1 MRQQTL
7 RATIGWS
14 YDLLDAPTRTLF
26 AQLGVFAGG
35 FTLAVAEEVCGPAAL
50 DGIQALADQSLLSR
64 NGAGV
69 LAAEQ
74 GDFAA
79 ARAHFDESLEL
90 ARARGARHDESR
102 ASSNL
107 GVLAVY
113 AGDDAE
119 AIRRYEH
126 AAAIAREL
134 GDERTLALLLQNLG
148 LVHAGLGHR
157 ERAVALHE
165 EGLVAAAPLG
175 DPALVQSLQRG
186 LARLLIDEER
196 VEATLRSAVGSDVFT
211 DAVAEG
217 AALPQAD
224 AVALALS

>member
-1 MRQQTL
+1 MVG
-7 RATIGWS
+7 A
-14 YDLLDAPTRTLF
+14 
-26 AQLGVFAGG
+26 
-35 FTLAVAEEVCGPAAL
+35 
-50 DGIQALADQSLLSR
+50 

-148 LVHAGLGHR
+148 PVHAGLGHR